1 MLDHWIRTIRLG
13 MKNILL
19 HKLRSSLT
27 ALGIVFGVCSVIAM
41 MALGKGA
48 TFEMLERIKG
58 LGATN
63 IIVRSVKPVED
74 SSNQATNSRI
84 AEFGI
89 LFEDYDRIRTT
100 IPTLTRVLPI
110 WEQPRELRHHDKTM
124 DGRVVATSP
133 EYLPINNM
141 KVQRGRFLRNT
152 DMERRENVAVL
163 AAEVAQRLFPAQ
175 DPIEQAVRL
184 GYDYYRVIGVCEPRQ
199 ATAAIGGSMAA
210 QEYDRDIYI
219 PLSTA
224 RLRFGDLRVDMR
236 GGTMVMERTELSQ
249 LTLTVSSTEMVEPT
263 ATVVKNLMETHHLK
277 EDYAVTVPLE
287 LLEQAKQ
294 TEELMNWVFGS
305 VGGISLLVGGIGIM
319 NIMLATVT
327 ERTREIGI
335 RRSLGAQ
342 RKHIIWQ
349 FLTETIALSSL
360 GGVVGLGVGVGIS
373 YLLEQVAWSFN
384 TTLPA
389 RSIFLS
395 YEDAPFRWDIGIVLS
410 SALMF
415 LAVLSVAVKGGRDGY
430 SQVLI
435 FQAGALAI
443 CGAFGGVLL
452 GVGLPFLITDAPAFM
467 AMLYETPKEDQMDG
481 LPAIINPISLPIAF
495 GISVTVGIVFGA
507 YPAYRAAN
515 MDPIEALR
523 HD

>member
-110 WEQPRELRHHDKTM
+110 WEQPKELRHHDKTM

-152 DMERRENVAVL
+152 DMGRRENVAVL

-175 DPIEQAVRL
+175 DPLEQAVRL

-210 QEYDRDIYI
+210 QEYNRDIYI

-389 RSIFLS
+389 SSFFLS

-410 SALMF
+410 SALVF
-415 LAVLSVAVKGGRDGY
+415 LAVLSVAVKGARDGY
-430 SQVLI
+430 SPALI

-443 CGAFGGVLL
+443 CGAVGGILL
-452 GVGLPFLITDAPAFM
+452 GVGLPFLITDAPTFM
-467 AMLYETPKEDQMDG
+467 AMLYKTPKAEQMDG

-495 GISVTVGIVFGA
+495 GISVTVGILFGA
-507 YPAYRAAN
+507 YPAYRAAI

>member
-1 MLDHWIRTIRLG
+1 MLDHWVRTIRLG

-74 SSNQATNSRI
+74 SSNQATNSRV
-84 AEFGI
+84 AEYGL

-110 WEQPRELRHHDKTM
+110 WEQPKELRHHDKTM

-133 EYLPINNM
+133 EYLLINNM
-141 KVQRGRFLRNT
+141 KVRRGRFLRNT

-163 AAEVAQRLFPAQ
+163 AAEVAQKLFPAQ

-224 RLRFGDLRVDMR
+224 SLRFGDLRVDMR

-263 ATVVKNLMETHHLK
+263 AIVVKNLMDTHHLK
-277 EDYAVTVPLE
+277 DDYAVTVPLE

-360 GGVVGLGVGVGIS
+360 GGVVGLGVGVGVS
-373 YLLEQVAWSFN
+373 YLLEQVAWSLN
-384 TTLPA
+384 STLPT
-389 RSIFLS
+389 SSFFFD
-395 YEDAPFRWDIGIVLS
+395 YEEAPFRWDIGIVLS
-410 SALMF
+410 SALSV
-415 LAVLSVAVKGGRDGY
+415 LAVLSVLSKGSHDGY
-430 SQVLI
+430 SRVLI
-435 FQAGALAI
+435 FQAGALAL
-443 CGAFGGVLL
+443 CGAVGGILL
-452 GVGLPFLITDAPAFM
+452 GVGLPFLITDAPVFM
-467 AMLYETPKEDQMDG
+467 AMLYPQMDEMEG

-495 GISVTVGIVFGA
+495 CISVTVGIVFGA

>member
-74 SSNQATNSRI
+74 SSNQATNSRV
-84 AEFGI
+84 AEYGI

-110 WEQPRELRHHDKTM
+110 WEQPKELRHHDKTM

-141 KVQRGRFLRNT
+141 KVRRGRFLRNT

-163 AAEVAQRLFPAQ
+163 AAEVAQKLFPAQ
-175 DPIEQAVRL
+175 DPIEKAVRL

-224 RLRFGDLRVDMR
+224 SLRFGDLRVDMR

-249 LTLTVSSTEMVEPT
+249 LTLTVSNTEMVEPT

-360 GGVVGLGVGVGIS
+360 GGVVGLGVGVGVS
-373 YLLEQVAWSFN
+373 YLFEQLAWSFN
-384 TTLPA
+384 TTLPTSSFFFDHA
-389 RSIFLS
+389 
-395 YEDAPFRWDIGIVLS
+395 DAPFRWDIGIVLS
-410 SALMF
+410 SVLIVLAL
-415 LAVLSVAVKGGRDGY
+415 LSVGVKGSREGF
-430 SQVLI
+430 SPVLMA
-435 FQAGALAI
+435 QAFALAA
-443 CGAFGGVLL
+443 CGAVGGILL

-467 AMLYETPKEDQMDG
+467 AMLDPTMDQMDG

-495 GISVTVGIVFGA
+495 GISVTVGILFGA
-507 YPAYRAAN
+507 YPAYRAAI

>member
-74 SSNQATNSRI
+74 SSNQATNSRV
-84 AEFGI
+84 AEYGI
-89 LFEDYDRIRTT
+89 LFEDYDRIRKTV
-100 IPTLTRVLPI
+100 PTLTRALPI
-110 WEQPRELRHHDKTM
+110 WEQPKELRHHDKTM

-141 KVQRGRFLRNT
+141 KVRRGRFLRNT

-175 DPIEQAVRL
+175 DPIEQAVRV

-210 QEYDRDIYI
+210 QEYNKDIYI

-224 RLRFGDLRVDMR
+224 SLRFGDLRVDMR

-263 ATVVKNLMETHHLK
+263 AEVVKNLMGTHHLK

-287 LLEQAKQ
+287 LLDQAKQ

-360 GGVVGLGVGVGIS
+360 GGVVGLGVGVGVS
-373 YLLEQVAWSFN
+373 YLFEQVAWGLN
-384 TTLPA
+384 ATLPS
-389 RSIFLS
+389 RSFFFD

-410 SALMF
+410 SALIV
-415 LAVLSVAVKGGRDGY
+415 LVILSVMVKVSREGF
-430 SQVLI
+430 SPVLI
-435 FQAGALAI
+435 AQAGALAL
-443 CGAFGGVLL
+443 CGAVGGILL

-467 AMLYETPKEDQMDG
+467 AMLYETPKADQMDG

-495 GISVTVGIVFGA
+495 GISVTVGILFGA
-507 YPAYRAAN
+507 YPAYRAAI